1 MKKRILSIL
10 LALCMV
16 LMLVPATV
24 FAEDRCTFEYNFKYG
39 SYQSESG
46 NSDTSPYT
54 CNPPVPDEVMLG
66 TVINCA
72 PYKFVGWKET
82 GSGTVYAPPSTA
94 VANGDMTFEALYEVD
109 GSLAVTVDGFE
120 VGKTPADC
128 TFSFASTIPGVTFSA
143 DDIQYIYWEKYVF
156 NEAVKQYQWLRMDET
171 EVFQAGT
178 QYILLL
184 CLDNKGLE
192 LAPAVTMNGK
202 TPENCTIATRDGVP
216 IQLQIYCEL
225 GTPKVP
231 VYNLDITVDGF
242 VAGNTPKDITLSFAS
257 TIPGVTFGK
266 DDIKSLR
273 WSERIDNA
281 DWPLIEDTD
290 VFRAGISYNFLIQL
304 DNKGLGT
311 APAVTINGKTPEY
324 CDISFKDGVP
334 VMLRILCELGT
345 PDVAVN
351 APFTITVDKGDAA
364 EPGETEFALGLFD
377 GSGNE
382 LTFGDTSFTAVI
394 TTDGVG
400 SYSGNLAVTATESWL
415 RRMLQ
420 EGAFIKQYDG
430 GENGWTYDDTVYG
443 VFLKQSEVASRAD
456 GEVVY
461 YLAIYPTYLTEDGE
475 RSVDFDAPAEKM
487 TFTNTYTAHDYR
499 LKYNADGHWDECTG
513 CKDKQNEEPH
523 RYGDWKV
530 ITAATRTADGAKERV
545 CSVCDYIDR
554 RIIPMTGGTV
564 TQVNGPAT
572 GYESRTA
579 LWCALLFIGGAGI
592 IGTAHYGKKKSTK

>member
-10 LALCMV
+10 LTLCMV

-54 CNPPVPDEVMLG
+54 CNPPVLNEVWLG

-82 GSGTVYAPPSTA
+82 GSGTVYAPPLDTA
-94 VANGDMTFEALYEVD
+94 MASGDMTFEALYEVD

-128 TFSFASTIPGVTFSA
+128 T
-143 DDIQYIYWEKYVF
+143 Y
-156 NEAVKQYQWLRMDET
+156 
-171 EVFQAGT
+171 
-178 QYILLL
+178 
-184 CLDNKGLE
+184 
-192 LAPAVTMNGK
+192 
-202 TPENCTIATRDGVP
+202 
-216 IQLQIYCEL
+216 
-225 GTPKVP
+225 
-231 VYNLDITVDGF
+231 TVE
-242 VAGNTPKDITLSFAS
+242 S

-400 SYSGNLAVTATESWL
+400 SYSGNLDVTATESWL
-415 RRMLQ
+415 REMLQ

-443 VFLKQSEVASRAD
+443 VFLKQSEVSSRSD

-461 YLAIYPTYLTEDGE
+461 YLAIYPTYLTEDGD
-475 RSVDFDAPAEKM
+475 RNIDLNAPAEKM

-499 LKYNADGHWDECTG
+499 LKYDADGHWDECKV

-554 RIIPMTGGTV
+554 RIIPMTGGTDTV